1 MGRSFSKAGRS
12 LTALLALA
20 CLCATLTFASCGGGS
35 NGGGGESG
43 KPATVTVGV
52 IPIADVAPLYV
63 GIKQGFFKQEKLTIK
78 PKLAEGGAAITAA
91 VVSGDD
97 QIGFSN
103 VTSLLIASSKNLP
116 VQILAQGVVGGPKPT
131 AKDAWDGLLVKSDSP
146 IKKPKDLEGKTVAVN
161 NLNNVGPL
169 TINRTLEKAG
179 VDYKKVKYTEVPFP
193 EMNAAIDAGRIDAG
207 WMVEPFV
214 SQGLAAG
221 ERPILY
227 PFEAAIPNLTVATY
241 FSSKQYIQKNGDVVD
256 RFVRAINK
264 SLEYA
269 QSHPDGVRKVVP
281 TYTKIPPKV
290 AQKMHLPQWKS
301 DLGMPT
307 IEETSK
313 LAQKYGFMKKQP
325 DLGELVRQ
333 GG

>member
-1 MGRSFSKAGRS
+1 MGRSCSKAGRS
-12 LTALLALA
+12 LTALLAAALLLA
-20 CLCATLTFASCGGGS
+20 SLTFASCGGGS

-43 KPATVTVGV
+43 KSATITVGV

-78 PKLAEGGAAITAA
+78 PKLAEGGAAIVPA
-91 VVSGDD
+91 VLSGDD

-103 VTSLLIASSKNLP
+103 VTSLLIASSKTLP
-116 VQILAQGVVGGPKPT
+116 VQIIAQGVVGGPKPT
-131 AKDAWDGLLVKSDSP
+131 AKDAWDGMLVKKDSP
-146 IKKPKDLEGKTVAVN
+146 IKSAKDLEGKTVGVN

-193 EMNAAIDAGRIDAG
+193 EMNAAVGGGRLDAG

-227 PFEAAIPNLTVATY
+227 PFEAIPNLTVATY
-241 FSSKQYIQKNGDVVD
+241 FSSKQYIQKNGDVID

-264 SLEYA
+264 SLEYS
-269 QSHPDGVRKVVP
+269 QKHPEAVRKVVP

-325 DLGELVRQ
+325 DLNDLVRQ
-333 GG
+333 GD